1 MNPQWWRRP
10 WRARAAGLLL
20 VALAAG
26 PAGGAARAQA
36 PPSCPVEKL
45 RQALRDVCP
54 DAAAR
59 DRRIKECLE
68 ELRSLADLHR
78 ALTLAEWRDG
88 HTDGALS
95 AADQANRA
103 AVAQRFT
110 QAARAALQGGDPVA
124 VNMTL
129 DLLVKMARA
138 DRTAG
143 EPPGLASRFG
153 PDLAALA
160 RQGRP
165 GVRAAAARALGEIEP
180 DVAVAAPAL
189 GDLLQAPDA
198 TLRQAA
204 AQGLAGLLRAVTQV
218 GDASGEPAPARAPRA
233 EVVRVAAG
241 VLPAARRG
249 LQDWHPEVRR
259 RLAGALALAAGALAR
274 LTSDPGEAGN
284 EAEARQRLE
293 AERAELLPLA
303 RALRDEAPALARALR
318 DADVEVR
325 LLAQKALEEMAQ
337 AHRRWV
343 RQRAALVAQ
352 GPEAGA
358 DDPLLDGLRGAVPGL
373 GGAVADPDV
382 RVRRAAIDVL
392 EMLGPLAEPA
402 APALAQ
408 ALNDSDRFVR
418 WSAIR
423 TLSRLGPAAAPW
435 ALPGLARLLED
446 EDLDVRLAAA
456 TALRHLEPPAE
467 GGPVRVVA
475 WSNAP
480 PASDVARTAL
490 PALLRALRTG
500 DAEMRLAALRTLRTL
515 RVDPRPALP
524 ALYEALGDPDARVR
538 RSAVE
543 TVGAFGP
550 AARDAAGFLRRAL
563 QDGDADVRQA
573 ASEALLNV
581 LGPGRKE

>member
-1 MNPQWWRRP
+1 
-10 WRARAAGLLL
+10 
-20 VALAAG
+20 VA
-26 PAGGAARAQA
+26 
-36 PPSCPVEKL
+36 E
-45 RQALRDVCP
+45 
-54 DAAAR
+54 
-59 DRRIKECLE
+59 
-68 ELRSLADLHR
+68 
-78 ALTLAEWRDG
+78 
-88 HTDGALS
+88 
-95 AADQANRA
+95 
-103 AVAQRFT
+103 RFT

-124 VNMTL
+124 VNVTL
-129 DLLVKMARA
+129 DLLAQMARA
-138 DRTAG
+138 DRSAG

-160 RQGRP
+160 RQGRA
-165 GVRAAAARALGEIEP
+165 GVSAAAARALGEIEP

-189 GDLLQAPDA
+189 GELLQAPDA
-198 TLRQAA
+198 ALRQAA
-204 AQGLAGLLRAVTQV
+204 AQGLAGLLRAVTQT
-218 GDASGEPAPARAPRA
+218 GGASGEPGAARAPRG

-241 VLPAARRG
+241 VLPAAQRG
-249 LQDWHPEVRR
+249 LQDWHSEVRR
-259 RLAGALALAAGALAR
+259 RCAGALGLAAAALAR
-274 LTSDPGEAGN
+274 LVSDPGEAG
-284 EAEARQRLE
+284 EGPEVRQRLQ

-303 RALRDEAPALARALR
+303 RALRDGAPALARALR
-318 DADVEVR
+318 DADAEVR

-337 AHRRWV
+337 ARRRWV
-343 RQRAALVAQ
+343 RQQACSAGK

-358 DDPLLDGLRGAVPGL
+358 DDPLLEGLRAAVPGL

-392 EMLGPLAEPA
+392 EVLGPVAEPA

-418 WSAIR
+418 WSAVR
-423 TLSRLGPAAAPW
+423 TLSGLGPAAAPC

-456 TALRHLEPPAE
+456 TALRHLEPPAAD
-467 GGPVRVVA
+467 GPVRVVA

-480 PASDVARTAL
+480 PGSEVARTAL

-500 DAEMRLAALRTLRTL
+500 DAEMRLAALRTLRGL

-524 ALYEALGDPDARVR
+524 ALYEALGDPDAPVR
-538 RSAVE
+538 RAAAE
-543 TVGAFGP
+543 TLGGFGP

-563 QDGDADVRQA
+563 QDGDADVRRA